1 MHRPERL
8 DVPLEVILVRL
19 ERAVGEHAMIQ
30 CGRGWYRTRR
40 TIAGAPERL
49 WGGDGRQGAGAAGI
63 GEAMAVKARARRG
76 LGRNYRANGK
86 AEGSGGRRKR
96 WREEVFPVMVERRA
110 LVFSRFTLKRT
121 LTGQGWH

>member
-30 CGRGWYRTRR
+30 CGRGWYRTPQ
-40 TIAGAPERL
+40 TIAGALERL
-49 WGGDGRQGAGAAGI
+49 WGGY
-63 GEAMAVKARARRG
+63 GEAMAGKARARRG

-121 LTGQGWH
+121 LTGHGWH